1 MEHYDKA
8 YVETPMGTAEIIGD
22 NFGIVSI
29 SVINLLGEDLMNEK
43 IGDKTKMELDISN
56 FSEGVYYIK
65 LNSKDSSYLKKLI
78 LLR

>member
-29 SVINLLGEDLMNEK
+29 SVIDDKITSDCLPYLSEK
-43 IGDKTKMELDISN
+43 INPTE
-56 FSEGVYYIK
+56 
-65 LNSKDSSYLKKLI
+65 
-78 LLR
+78 